1 MRGGKREDLREEGK
15 EEGKKKE
22 KVDVAF
28 ICLGKLVLS

>member
-22 KVDVAF
+22 KADMAST
-28 ICLGKLVLS
+28 CPGKLASP